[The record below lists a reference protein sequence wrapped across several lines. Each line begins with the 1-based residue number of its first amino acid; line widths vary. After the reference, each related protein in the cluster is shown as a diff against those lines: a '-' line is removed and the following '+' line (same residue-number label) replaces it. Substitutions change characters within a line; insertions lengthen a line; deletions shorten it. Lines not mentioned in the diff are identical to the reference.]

1 MFFKRIGII
10 LAAILILM
18 FCGCASKQ
26 NEVPRPPQVTGK
38 FDFTVLKAGKADGI
52 ILSTENQN
60 IIIDCGEKSD
70 GDKIVDYL
78 KEKNITKIDYL
89 IITHFDKDHV
99 GGFPKVA
106 EAVTIDNIFVPDYEG
121 NNSEY
126 KKYIDTV
133 NKKALNVTVLKEDIS
148 FMPDD
153 VMFEVSVPKKKQYKE
168 SDNDFSLVVTV
179 THGNNRF
186 LFAGDAEEERL
197 VEVMAELR
205 GTYDFLKVPH
215 HGRYNEVTSR
225 FINAVRPK
233 YSVICDSD
241 KNPADEQTIACL
253 NDAES
258 EVFSTQDGNV
268 VVSSNG
274 SEIIIHQD
282 SGQDI
287 LQEND

>member
-1 MFFKRIGII
+1 MFFKRIGIVI
-10 LAAILILM
+10 TAILMLM
-18 FCGCASKQ
+18 CCGCSSKQ
-26 NEVPRPPQVTGK
+26 TEVPKPPQVTGK

-133 NKKALNVTVLKEDIS
+133 NEKALNVTVLKEDIS

-179 THGNNRF
+179 IHGDNRF

-225 FINAVRPK
+225 FINAVMPK
-233 YSVICDSD
+233 YSVICDSE
-241 KNPADEQTIACL
+241 KNPADEQTLNCL

-258 EVFSTQDGNV
+258 EVFSTKNGDV
-268 VVSSNG
+268 VVSSDG
-274 SEIIIHQD
+274 SDITVHQD
-282 SGQDI
+282 SG
-287 LQEND
+287 EEVNK

>member
-18 FCGCASKQ
+18 FCGCTSKQ